1 MSVLKRLNMELKEI
15 IESPPLNCSA
25 GPISNDNMYEWEAFI
40 IGPDDTP
47 YQGGTFKLKITFPQ
61 NYPFK
66 PPIIYFVTKI
76 YHCNINYSGGICL
89 DILNT
94 NWSPALTIS
103 KVLLSI
109 CSLLNEANPD
119 DPLVENIAQLYNTNR
134 TQHDYNARQYTLK
147 YAS

>member
-1 MSVLKRLNMELKEI
+1 MSVQKRLNCELKEI
-15 IESPPLNCSA
+15 IEHPPTNCSA
-25 GPISNDNMYEWEAFI
+25 GPSSLDNMYEWEAFI
-40 IGPDDTP
+40 LGPQDTP

-109 CSLLNEANPD
+109 CSLLDEANPD
-119 DPLVENIAQLYNTNR
+119 DPLVENIAYLYKHDR
-134 TQHDYNARQYTLK
+134 QQHDYNARQYTIK

>member
-15 IESPPLNCSA
+15 IESPQLNCSA
-25 GPISNDNMYEWEAFI
+25 GPINNDNMYEWEAFI

-119 DPLVENIAQLYNTNR
+119 DPLVENIASLYNKDR
-134 TQHDYNARQYTLK
+134 TLHDYNARQYTLK